1 MLSVFAK
8 AGFIYSLDADHRA
21 KTKVLQKVWDVVR
34 NINGEENKI
43 LELMSAFNFAKT
55 ITQDAFSV
63 SDNQVMLCLNYDGL
77 YGINNLNR
85 YLQANNPN
93 EEFLFQQNVYKIG
106 DPVVFVIND
115 FQQYGLYNN
124 IHGIIT
130 NIVSTDNFIEFKIKI
145 NKKISKIS
153 NIYITS
159 EIQIDNTGDNSIVT
173 VKKNRTSIDD
183 YDTELLHR
191 SKLPFQ
197 LAYAMSIHKAQGLE
211 FEKVKIIIT
220 SDTEEY
226 ISKNIFYTAITRAKN
241 LLEVYW
247 DPEVPQKIF
256 TNMIEES
263 KSSNRDIGVF
273 QRLINEGSLAI

>member
-1 MLSVFAK
+1 
-8 AGFIYSLDADHRA
+8 
-21 KTKVLQKVWDVVR
+21 
-34 NINGEENKI
+34 
-43 LELMSAFNFAKT
+43 MSAFNFAKT